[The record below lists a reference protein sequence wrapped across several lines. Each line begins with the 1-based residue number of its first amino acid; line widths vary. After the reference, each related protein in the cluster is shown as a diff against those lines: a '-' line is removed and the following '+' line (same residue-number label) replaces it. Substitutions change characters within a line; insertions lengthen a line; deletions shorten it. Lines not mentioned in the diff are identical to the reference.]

1 MIRRLQL
8 LLLRL
13 YRRLPTTGRRFVVR
27 RLAPT
32 FTVGAMGIIERA
44 NSDLLLVRHSYRKR
58 WGVPGGLLKGGETPE
73 EALRREVRE
82 EVALEVELFG
92 EPAVVVDPP
101 GRRVDIVFRAGA
113 VDDGHL
119 DSVRPTSPEI
129 IEVRW
134 FPADELPDL
143 QFETAGALMA
153 LTRAA
158 NVPEAWSRADATP
171 LPSASIRRAR

>member
-1 MIRRLQL
+1 MIRRLHL

-32 FTVGAMGIIERA
+32 FTVGAMAIIERA

-58 WGVPGGLLKGGETPE
+58 WGVPGGLLRRGETPD

-82 EVALEVELFG
+82 EVALEVELSG
-92 EPAVVVDPP
+92 EPVVVVDPP
-101 GRRVDIVFRAGA
+101 GRRVDVVFRAGPT
-113 VDDGHL
+113 DDGRL
-119 DSVRPTSPEI
+119 DSLRPTSPEI

-134 FPADELPDL
+134 FPADALPDL

-158 NVPEAWSRADATP
+158 KAPEAWSVAGPTP
-171 LPSASIRRAR
+171 LASARLRRAR